1 MTGRNVHLVTALE
14 SEPAW
19 RQERRNRIVAAA
31 AELFNKAP
39 FNSVQMDDIARVA
52 GLGKPTLYRYFQAK
66 DELFLAV
73 FDEMLTALEADLRAV
88 LSADQPPEAKISAM
102 IRILVERLST
112 RLASLSILG
121 GDQAGAAFSTRQLY
135 VTRRQ
140 SLIDLLGRALIDGQ
154 AAGVFRDLDVP
165 ATAPMLLGLIR
176 SGLLAAPDL
185 PSERMTAAA
194 IDLVLRGTLNQRLP

>member
-39 FNSVQMDDIARVA
+39 FHSVQMDDIARVA

-66 DELFLAV
+66 DDLFLAV
-73 FDEMLTALEADLRAV
+73 FDEMLTALEADLRAA

-102 IRILVERLST
+102 IRILVARLST

-140 SLIDLLGRALIDGQ
+140 SLIDLLGRALSDGQ
-154 AAGVFRDLDVP
+154 AAGVFKDLDVA

-185 PSERMTAAA
+185 APERMTAAA
-194 IDLVLRGTLNQRLP
+194 IQLVLHGTLNRG